1 MDFSHGYIN
10 ATMEITVQVWSLP
23 HVTLTITSSF
33 ILSITIVVLLHVQK
47 VVLVRLKR
55 IRQKLLNILR
65 VPYHQFTLSAYNA
78 DIDKKEQE
86 DEKKQN

>member
-33 ILSITIVVLLHVQK
+33 ILSITSCTITCPERCVSAAEKNKKKFVEH
-47 VVLVRLKR
+47 
-55 IRQKLLNILR
+55 ITS
-65 VPYHQFTLSAYNA
+65 TLPSVHPFG
-78 DIDKKEQE
+78 I
-86 DEKKQN
+86 